1 MLLTFFFICFEMY
14 RGEGQGIHL
23 LSALSI
29 PKDVAVQME
38 CSLRARLDKNAVS
51 KTETE
56 ENNQSRSKPEVADPR

>member
-1 MLLTFFFICFEMY
+1 MY

-51 KTETE
+51 RK
-56 ENNQSRSKPEVADPR
+56 QKLKKIIRADQKQR